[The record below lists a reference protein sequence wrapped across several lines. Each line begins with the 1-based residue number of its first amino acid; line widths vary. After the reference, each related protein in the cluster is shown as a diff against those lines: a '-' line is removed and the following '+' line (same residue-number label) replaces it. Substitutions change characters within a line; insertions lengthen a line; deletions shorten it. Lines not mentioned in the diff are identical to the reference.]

1 MRLFASLVGCAL
13 VIAAAMVPGAGSAH
27 AATPLATVHSRHL
40 SQPAPP
46 LATGD
51 SRHVSQP
58 TVPAA
63 CTTLTSTL
71 ATPGG
76 RTFSSGQ
83 EKSPPDTARIQSALN
98 SCAGS
103 GKAVELV
110 ATGGDAAFLSGPL
123 TVKAG
128 ETLLVTPGVTLFAS
142 ANAAQ
147 YQISGK
153 PTCGTVQSS
162 DGGCVPFISVT
173 GANSAVMG
181 TTSGSGAQGRIDGRG
196 DVTLV
201 GGTESWWQLA
211 QDAKN
216 SGKNQNNPMLV
227 VASANSF
234 TLYDVDLLNSP
245 FFHVEYKGADGFTA
259 WGVRIFTPDNARN
272 TDGIDPSAATDVTIT
287 NSWLQDGDD
296 CVAIKASSGP
306 SRNITVSNNH
316 CYGTHGL
323 SIGSETN
330 AGVTNVLMTNNTL
343 QGTDSSGRT
352 STSDNGIRIKSDPSR
367 GGIVSQVTY
376 VNTCMTGVKD
386 LLVFNPFYSTTSGS
400 SIPTFTGIVV
410 NGAKSVSSAS
420 SAQSQTDGF
429 DSSHLL
435 GLTLENV
442 QLDVTKTIAQ
452 DAAIQTFN
460 TNLNPSGPGVT
471 VTGTSGSGSVPNCTF
486 PSFPGL

>member
-1 MRLFASLVGCAL
+1 VG
-13 VIAAAMVPGAGSAH
+13 S
-27 AATPLATVHSRHL
+27 
-40 SQPAPP
+40 
-46 LATGD
+46 
-51 SRHVSQP
+51 
-58 TVPAA
+58 
-63 CTTLTSTL
+63 
-71 ATPGG
+71 
-76 RTFSSGQ
+76 
-83 EKSPPDTARIQSALN
+83 
-98 SCAGS
+98 
-103 GKAVELV
+103 
-110 ATGGDAAFLSGPL
+110 
-123 TVKAG
+123 G
-128 ETLLVTPGVTLFAS
+128 ETLLVAPGATLFAS
-142 ANAAQ
+142 AKASQ

-162 DGGCVPFISVT
+162 DGGCAPFISVT

-181 TTSGSGAQGRIDGRG
+181 TTSGSGSQGRIDGRG
-196 DVTLV
+196 DVTLA

-216 SGKNQNNPMLV
+216 SGKNQNNPFLIV
-227 VASANSF
+227 GSANNF
-234 TLYDVDLLNSP
+234 TLFDIDLLNSP
-245 FFHVEYKGADGFTA
+245 MFHVVFRNADGFTA

-296 CVAIKASSGP
+296 CVAIKAGNGP

-343 QGTDSSGRT
+343 QGTDNTGRT
-352 STSDNGIRIKSDPSR
+352 SSSDNGIRIKSDPKR
-367 GGIVSQVTY
+367 GGTVSQVTY
-376 VNTCMTGVKD
+376 VNTCMTGIKD

-400 SIPTFTGIVV
+400 LIPTFTGIVV

-420 SAQSQTDGF
+420 SATSQIDGF
-429 DSSHLL
+429 NSSHLL

-442 QLDVTKTIAQ
+442 QLDVAKTTAQ
-452 DAAIQTFN
+452 DATVQTFD
-460 TNLNPSGPGVT
+460 TNLAPSGSGVT
-471 VTGTSGSGSVPNCTF
+471 VTGISGSGSVPSCTF